1 MKNNSDNIFW
11 INHNHKN
18 VLATK
23 NQNEYIICKP
33 YQNKLAA
40 SIINGLEIMPIFSN
54 SKILFLEESLSE
66 SVLHVSDM
74 IGKEG
79 QCFIHATSKST
90 EGNLENILQEHENIS
105 NISGSIDQ
113 PEKLSL
119 ETNFDIVYIDMIK
132 TNLTA
137 TALKISELYLKKSGY
152 LFLIIPTTEISVLND
167 GTYPN
172 DNSIRQQLQNGYD
185 IIQEINLTDFFKNST
200 LLLCKKIE

>member
-1 MKNNSDNIFW
+1 
-11 INHNHKN
+11 
-18 VLATK
+18 
-23 NQNEYIICKP
+23 
-33 YQNKLAA
+33 
-40 SIINGLEIMPIFSN
+40 
-54 SKILFLEESLSE
+54 
-66 SVLHVSDM
+66 M

>member
-1 MKNNSDNIFW
+1 
-11 INHNHKN
+11 
-18 VLATK
+18 
-23 NQNEYIICKP
+23 
-33 YQNKLAA
+33 
-40 SIINGLEIMPIFSN
+40 
-54 SKILFLEESLSE
+54 
-66 SVLHVSDM
+66 
-74 IGKEG
+74 
-79 QCFIHATSKST
+79 
-90 EGNLENILQEHENIS
+90 
-105 NISGSIDQ
+105 
-113 PEKLSL
+113 
-119 ETNFDIVYIDMIK
+119 MIK

>member
-23 NQNEYIICKP
+23 NQNEYRICKP

-185 IIQEINLTDFFKNST
+185 IIQEINLPDFFKNST
-200 LLLCKKIE
+200 LLICKKIE

>member
-1 MKNNSDNIFW
+1 MENNNDNIFW

-23 NQNEYIICKP
+23 NQNEYRICKP

-40 SIINGLEIMPIFSN
+40 SIINGLEIMPIFYN

-66 SVLHVSDM
+66 SVLHISDM
-74 IGKEG
+74 VGKEG
-79 QCFIHATSKST
+79 QCFIHTASKST
-90 EGNLENILQEHENIS
+90 EDNLETILQDYENIS
-105 NISGSIDQ
+105 NISGSMDK
-113 PEKLSL
+113 PETFSL
-119 ETNFDIVYIDMIK
+119 ETNVDIVYIDMINA
-132 TNLTA
+132 NLTT
-137 TALKISELYLKKSGY
+137 TALKLSELYLKKSGY

-172 DNSIRQQLQNGYD
+172 DNSIRQQLKNRYD

-200 LLLCKKIE
+200 LLLCKNIE